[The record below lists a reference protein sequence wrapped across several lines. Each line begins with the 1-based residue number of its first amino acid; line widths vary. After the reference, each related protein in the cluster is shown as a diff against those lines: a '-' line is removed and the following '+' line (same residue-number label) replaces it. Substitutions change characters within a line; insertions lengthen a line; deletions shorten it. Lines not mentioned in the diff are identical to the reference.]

1 MPRRKYPKP
10 EECLSRLIGV
20 RLKERDY
27 DKFKAMLHNTNCQ
40 TVGELLRAIVMKEKI
55 FFYYEDGTM
64 KVPFH
69 ELAGIHSAI
78 KAIGRNIN
86 QITHHFHQADDPKKK
101 LFLSLNVAAE
111 YKKVGKKEEE
121 LVTLIEAIA
130 RKWLDREPVK
140 AGFKLEEFRILRV
153 PFNFDESSNK
163 SRDKSSAG

>member
-20 RLKERDY
+20 RLKETDY
-27 DKFKAMLHNTNCQ
+27 NKFRAMLHNTNCR

-55 FFYYEDGTM
+55 LFYYIDDTM
-64 KVPFH
+64 GLPFN

-86 QITHHFHQADDPKKK
+86 QITHHFHQEDDAKKK
-101 LFLSLNVAAE
+101 LFLSLNVASE

-121 LVTLIEAIA
+121 LVTLIETVAK
-130 RKWLDREPVK
+130 KWLDREPVR
-140 AGFKLEEFRILRV
+140 AGFKLEEFRILKV
-153 PFNFDESSNK
+153 PANFLESASKAN
-163 SRDKSSAG
+163 